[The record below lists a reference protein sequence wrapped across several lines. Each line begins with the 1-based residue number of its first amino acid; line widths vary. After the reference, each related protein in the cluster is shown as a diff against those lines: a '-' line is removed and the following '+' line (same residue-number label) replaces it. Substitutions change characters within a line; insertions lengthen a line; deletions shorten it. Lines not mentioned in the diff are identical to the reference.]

1 MGLLSRLLGRGSGL
15 SRANGGNIPT
25 PIGATDQSKLHN
37 EYSINGNPNV
47 PQKPTPSVL
56 DLDGQTPSNQ
66 YRNTAPP
73 EGIGRI

>member
-1 MGLLSRLLGRGSGL
+1 MGLLKKLTVQGSPL
-15 SRANGGNIPT
+15 SQNNGANVSTMPGTSP
-25 PIGATDQSKLHN
+25 QSKLHN

-47 PQKPTPSVL
+47 PQKPSPSVL

>member
-1 MGLLSRLLGRGSGL
+1 MGLLKKLTVQGSPL
-15 SRANGGNIPT
+15 SQNNGANVSIMPGTSP
-25 PIGATDQSKLHN
+25 QSKLHN

-47 PQKPTPSVL
+47 PQKPSPSVL
-56 DLDGQTPSNQ
+56 DLDGLTPSNQ